1 LDLLSPTT
9 LSSPEALSSLHSLFS
24 GRNPSLYRISLS
36 LRSGG
41 GEDWCGDQPWRI
53 CWCCWLLKIGKRIAT
68 VLLFFTVNNIKN

>member
-36 LRSGG
+36 LCAVVVVRTGVEISRGG
-41 GEDWCGDQPWRI
+41 YVDVVGC
-53 CWCCWLLKIGKRIAT
+53 
-68 VLLFFTVNNIKN
+68 